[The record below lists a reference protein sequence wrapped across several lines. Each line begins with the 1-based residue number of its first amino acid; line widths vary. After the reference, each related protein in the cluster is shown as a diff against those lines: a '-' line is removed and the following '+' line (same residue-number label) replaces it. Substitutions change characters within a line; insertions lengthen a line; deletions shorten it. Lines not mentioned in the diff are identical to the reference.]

1 MIRTRIALL
10 AALLVAALPAWAMF
24 GFGPWQAYYLDG
36 DGYESSE
43 YGQSQAVL
51 VRDMNG
57 DGLDD
62 LLLAHVDG
70 SLDLLVFLQDPATH
84 GLQAP
89 HAYPVVAAQSFAH
102 SIDAADLDGD
112 GIPEV
117 VVGSDYGATLLSP
130 AQEFAVT
137 AFIDHWSHLNTARF
151 GDFDGDG
158 KQDLLLL
165 AARDTSPTGNDV
177 LLYRGDGAGHLD
189 AGREALFPEQLCCLA
204 DMRAV
209 DFDGDGSLDVAMH
222 MAPVPAFGGY
232 YQGLTGAWGYANN
245 GDGTFK
251 TTNVVYPEV
260 WLRYEAIGGLDV
272 GDLNGDGRPDL
283 AGGIRQNQNSAING
297 VRAYFH
303 SAAGRPYIQSRIWLG
318 SEGEYTTAVKIRD
331 MDADGKMDLVFAENT
346 YGNMD
351 PEGRPICYIEYAPS
365 GGKDVHRTRHS
376 CSLGPDSM
384 AIGDINADGL
394 QDVVVADPERGFGW
408 TLGTHAWEMVNLVV
422 GEGLSPG
429 AAAFTLEN
437 ASSSASI
444 AAPSVEITY
453 SVSHGKIELTDWPQ
467 QCARPDPQAL
477 RIVCNYPDLAASQ
490 GASGIVH
497 YAVLQSQPYM
507 QLHATAKAST
517 TTEETVASDNIATA
531 AAWIRQQ

>member
-1 MIRTRIALL
+1 
-10 AALLVAALPAWAMF
+10 
-24 GFGPWQAYYLDG
+24 
-36 DGYESSE
+36 
-43 YGQSQAVL
+43 
-51 VRDMNG
+51 MNG

-297 VRAYFH
+297 VRATLNLGHTFGHAIERVSHY
-303 SAAGRPYIQSRIWLG
+303 SWLH
-318 SEGEYTTAVKIRD
+318 GEAV
-331 MDADGKMDLVFAENT
+331 AVGLV
-346 YGNMD
+346 
-351 PEGRPICYIEYAPS
+351 
-365 GGKDVHRTRHS
+365 
-376 CSLGPDSM
+376 
-384 AIGDINADGL
+384 
-394 QDVVVADPERGFGW
+394 
-408 TLGTHAWEMVNLVV
+408 
-422 GEGLSPG
+422 
-429 AAAFTLEN
+429 AAARLSQRIGLCDSEL
-437 ASSSASI
+437 
-444 AAPSVEITY
+444 PEQVEQI
-453 SVSHGKIELTDWPQ
+453 VSDVGLPTRFGDL
-467 QCARPDPQAL
+467 DPQAIYAAMATDKKWQSGKSRFILL
-477 RIVCNYPDLAASQ
+477 RGIGQPEIV
-490 GASGIVH
+490 SGVDPA
-497 YAVLQSQPYM
+497 AVLDVLRSLQ
-507 QLHATAKAST
+507 
-517 TTEETVASDNIATA
+517 
-531 AAWIRQQ
+531 